1 MNIFCNGEP
10 REAAP
15 SSTLQDLLSDLGCA
29 RPGVAV
35 AVNDV
40 IVPASRWSATLLSAN
55 DRILVIQAAQGG

>member
-1 MNIFCNGEP
+1 MNLFCNGEP

-15 SSTLQDLLSDLGCA
+15 SCTLQILLAEMGCA

-40 IVPASRWSATLLSAN
+40 VIAAARWATTPLFEG
-55 DRILVIQAAQGG
+55 DRVLVIQAAQGG